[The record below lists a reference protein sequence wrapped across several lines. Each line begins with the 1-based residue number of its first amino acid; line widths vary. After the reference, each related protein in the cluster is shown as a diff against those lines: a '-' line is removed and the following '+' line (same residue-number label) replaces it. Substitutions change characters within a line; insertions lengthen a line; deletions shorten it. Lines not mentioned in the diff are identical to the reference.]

1 MVANM
6 RYSHHQGGKSS
17 IREVK
22 KLAKK
27 FDIETVVLDP
37 GNESPLSSYNSEA
50 FKKVEGAVKEV
61 FPAATTTP
69 YIMVAASDCR
79 YMHTLSQNC
88 LRFTPLVIDGE
99 QLESIHGID
108 ENVDLATLAPAVDFY
123 CRIIKEV

>member
-1 MVANM
+1 M

-37 GNESPLSSYNSEA
+37 GNESPLSDYNSQA
-50 FKKVEGAVKEV
+50 FKKIEGAVKEV
-61 FPAATTTP
+61 LPAVMTTP

-79 YMHTLSQNC
+79 YMHTLSKNC
-88 LRFTPLVIDGE
+88 LRFTPLVINNE
-99 QLESIHGID
+99 QLDSIHGID
-108 ENVDLATLAPAVDFY
+108 ENVDLETLTPAVNFY
-123 CRIIKEV
+123 RRIIEGV